1 MLKTELN
8 YFFSCQVMHVMHV
21 SMLKI
26 TLEKA
31 QENDFQL
38 VQLFWIFQILYFQTN
53 YVMQYLE
60 ITIMI

>member
-1 MLKTELN
+1 
-8 YFFSCQVMHVMHV
+8 MHVMHV